1 MTKDSI
7 YRKVARGQWE
17 KGLPGVYR
25 FAGTTITWEQEVMAA
40 TLWAGEGTLASGR
53 TAAMLHGLEGFES
66 GLIEISTSKRLNA
79 PNQKVIVHRVDCFGT
94 ADAARVDGIPATS
107 AARTIVDLAASCGEA
122 ELEQAL
128 DSALRERL
136 VTLTRMKWQ
145 LRQSQGKRGVKTLGR
160 LVAQRQKYG
169 VPQTGLERDFLRLIK
184 SSPLEMPY
192 SQYRIP
198 GIGHVDFFYPEDKL
212 IIETD
217 GYAFHSDP
225 EAFETDRARDQEAA
239 RLGLRVVRL
248 TKRDVRD
255 RPGHVIKL
263 ITSLKDEV
271 RRAR

>member
-1 MTKDSI
+1 
-7 YRKVARGQWE
+7 
-17 KGLPGVYR
+17 
-25 FAGTTITWEQEVMAA
+25 MAA
-40 TLWAGEGTLASGR
+40 VLWAGKGAVASGR
-53 TAAMLHGLEGFES
+53 TAAALHGFEGFEP
-66 GLIEISTSKRLNA
+66 GVIEISTPRSLKSA
-79 PNQKVIVHRVDCFGT
+79 DTKVVVRRSRVSGV
-94 ADAARVDGIPATS
+94 ADKSVLRGISATS
-107 AARTIVDLAASCGEA
+107 AARTIVDLAATCSEF
-122 ELEQAL
+122 ELERAV

-169 VPQTGLERDFLRLIK
+169 VPQTELERDFLRLIK
-184 SSPLEMPY
+184 SSPLGMPY
-192 SQYRIP
+192 SQYLIP

-225 EAFETDRARDQEAA
+225 DAFEQDRARDQEAV

-248 TKRDVRD
+248 TKRDIKT
-255 RPGHVIKL
+255 RPEHTIKL

-271 RRAR
+271 RRHDES